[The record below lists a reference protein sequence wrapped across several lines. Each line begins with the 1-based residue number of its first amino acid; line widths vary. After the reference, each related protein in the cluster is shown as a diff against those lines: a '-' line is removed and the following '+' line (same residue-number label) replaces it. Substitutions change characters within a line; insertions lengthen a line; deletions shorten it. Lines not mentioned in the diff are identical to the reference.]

1 MVAHVYDPWGLE
13 RDPKKKQKNQ
23 KITPVVQHADA
34 QRIHLQQICV
44 NGVVQIHPRRSS
56 NRQKFLKKGGSL

>member
-13 RDPKKKQKNQ
+13 RDPKKKQKKQ

-34 QRIHLQQICV
+34 QRIHLQQIYV
-44 NGVVQIHPRRSS
+44 TGVVQIHLRRVIDR
-56 NRQKFLKKGGSL
+56 N

>member
-34 QRIHLQQICV
+34 QRIHIDR
-44 NGVVQIHPRRSS
+44 N
-56 NRQKFLKKGGSL
+56 